1 MNLLQSLRQLRDDIK
16 SWVTVNLSALN
27 AKIEKN
33 TIHVDS
39 ELNPASSNPVQ
50 NKAIVKELRSLSTD
64 ISNKTTFSGDYNDLT
79 NAPNITE
86 DESGDMIITDQ
97 KDNVIFRVD
106 SEGIH
111 STALTLKSEP
121 AATEKYVNDKVD
133 IISQKVDN
141 IKIPEV
147 DLSNHYTK
155 EETDAAIDSVK
166 EELSESIVA
175 ESSEW
180 TVVDEAGNI
189 IFKVDSEGA
198 HTTSLSLKDGE
209 PAATVTYVNDEI
221 TKVNESVNNIN
232 DQLDNLNIPNLQGYA
247 TEEYVDNA
255 MSEHAEEVLDTHY
268 TKTEIDTIVDNT
280 KESIMSESTEWKV
293 VDEAGNIVFS
303 VDNTGAHTT
312 TLTLDGKTVEE
323 IATDKAK
330 AEVAALVNSAPE
342 ALNTLNELANAL
354 GDDPNFATTIT
365 NEIGKKVDKVEG
377 KDLSTNDFTDAYKQ
391 KLDGLNLDNI
401 TYEETDPTVPS
412 WAKEPNKPT
421 YTAEE
426 VGLGNV
432 DNTSD
437 ADKPISTATQTA
449 LDELKE
455 KIMFESQEW
464 HIVDENDNIVFSVD
478 ASGAHTTSLTLN
490 NVPVEDI
497 IAEKQDKITGTK
509 GQLVGFDDNGNAI
522 AQDKPT
528 YTADDVG
535 ALSKDVT
542 LADLDSDNEHRTV
555 TDEQIAEWN
564 DKSEF
569 SGSYKDLSDV
579 PADLATQEFVTT
591 KINEAQLAG
600 GEVDL
605 SVYYT
610 KSEVDTAIT
619 NAGHATQADVDNI
632 KADAVFK
639 ILGSDPNSFAIE
651 VNASDN
657 KTIIQAL
664 GEAGAG
670 LYTLY
675 VQKGVSDNP
684 TGSESSCRGIC
695 CVNTW
700 YNTKEYYAWMILFD
714 SDGNAYSRYMSAY
727 GASEWQK
734 ITPDL
739 GTFYT
744 KTEIDELIP
753 DWALATEKPA
763 YTAYEVGA
771 LSKDTTLAN
780 LTDDENHRTVSDI
793 EKDAW
798 NNKSDFSGKY
808 EDLTGIPDPVDLS
821 KYALNETVEANKKLA
836 DDHAA
841 NEDIHVTATDKE
853 NWNNKSSFSGSYND
867 LTDVPDAVDLTPYA
881 TTEFVTQKIAEAEL
895 GEGNVDL
902 SAYYTKTEV
911 DTAIANIE
919 HPTVDLS
926 GYASK
931 TDFDTNKVATDA
943 HLENTVIHV
952 TEDDKITWNAKSNF
966 SGDYNDL
973 TNAPNITEDESNN
986 LVITD
991 PNGNIIFR
999 SDGNGFETTTLTAQS
1014 ITLNGINVEENL
1026 NAINTLLNVTDADNG
1041 KVLMVVD
1048 GRLQLTTI
1056 NN

>member
-1 MNLLQSLRQLRDDIK
+1 MNLLQSLKQLRDDLK
-16 SWVTVNLSALN
+16 SWVTVNLNALN

-33 TIHVDS
+33 VIHVDS

-79 NAPNITE
+79 NAPNIIE
-86 DESGDMIITDQ
+86 DESGDMVITDQ

-111 STALTLKSEP
+111 STALTLKGEP
-121 AATEKYVNDKVD
+121 AATEKYVSDKVD
-133 IISQKVDN
+133 VVSKKVDN

-155 EETDAAIDSVK
+155 EETDAAIESAK

-255 MSEHAEEVLDTHY
+255 VSEHAEEVLDTHY

-437 ADKPISTATQTA
+437 ADKPISTATQAA

-455 KIMFESQEW
+455 EIMFESQEW

-478 ASGAHTTSLTLN
+478 ASGAHTTNLTLDGESIN
-490 NVPVEDI
+490 NIIDGKVEELSNTLTTEI
-497 IAEKQDKITGTK
+497 QKKQNVIAGSESQF
-509 GQLVGFDDNGNAI
+509 VGFDKDGNAV
-522 AQDKPT
+522 AQNIPT
-528 YTADDVG
+528 
-535 ALSKDVT
+535 
-542 LADLDSDNEHRTV
+542 
-555 TDEQIAEWN
+555 
-564 DKSEF
+564 
-569 SGSYKDLSDV
+569 
-579 PADLATQEFVTT
+579 DLATQEFVTT

-610 KSEVDTAIT
+610 KSEVDTAII

-714 SDGNAYSRYMSAY
+714 SDGNAYSRYMSVY

-739 GTFYT
+739 STFCT
-744 KTEIDELIP
+744 KAEIDELIP
-753 DWALATEKPA
+753 DWALAAEKPTYKA
-763 YTAYEVGA
+763 DEVGA
-771 LSKDTTLAN
+771 LSEDTTLAD
-780 LTDDENHRTVSDI
+780 LKDDENHRTVSDT
-793 EKDAW
+793 EKKLWNDKSYDALSGTPDLSIYCKTDETYSKEEVDNAILNADYSSKYAAKIDFETNKELTDKHIANQEIHVTAEEKEAW
-798 NNKSDFSGKY
+798 DKKSDFDGDY
-808 EDLTGIPDPVDLS
+808 EKLSNKPDLS
-821 KYALNETVEANKKLA
+821 KYYTETEV
-836 DDHAA
+836 
-841 NEDIHVTATDKE
+841 
-853 NWNNKSSFSGSYND
+853 NNAITN
-867 LTDVPDAVDLTPYA
+867 A
-881 TTEFVTQKIAEAEL
+881 
-895 GEGNVDL
+895 DL
-902 SAYYTKTEV
+902 SSK
-911 DTAIANIE
+911 
-919 HPTVDLS
+919 
-926 GYASK
+926 YASK

-952 TEDDKITWNAKSNF
+952 TEDDKIAWNAKSNF

-1014 ITLNGINVEENL
+1014 IILNGINVEENL

>member
-1 MNLLQSLRQLRDDIK
+1 MNLLQSLKQLRDDLK
-16 SWVTVNLSALN
+16 SWVTVNLNALN

-33 TIHVDS
+33 VIHVDS

-79 NAPNITE
+79 NAPNIIE
-86 DESGDMIITDQ
+86 DESGDMVITDQ

-111 STALTLKSEP
+111 STALTLKGEP
-121 AATEKYVNDKVD
+121 AATEKYVSDKVD
-133 IISQKVDN
+133 VVSKKVDN

-155 EETDAAIDSVK
+155 EETDAAIESAK

-189 IFKVDSEGA
+189 IFKVDADGA
-198 HTTSLSLKDGE
+198 HTTALSLKDGE
-209 PAATVTYVNDEI
+209 ATTVTYVDTEI
-221 TKVNESVNNIN
+221 EKVNKSVNDIN
-232 DQLDNLNIPNLQGYA
+232 EQLDSLNIPNLNGYA

-255 MSEHAEEVLDTHY
+255 VLNHAEEVLETHY
-268 TKTEIDTIVDNT
+268 TKNDVDEIINATKEEIVSESQEWKIVDGN
-280 KESIMSESTEWKV
+280 
-293 VDEAGNIVFS
+293 GNIVFS
-303 VDNTGAHTT
+303 VDSSGAYTT
-312 TLTLDGKTVEE
+312 SLKLNDKTVEE
-323 IATDKAK
+323 IAEEKI
-330 AEVAALVNSAPE
+330 AALVNSAPE

-509 GQLVGFDDNGNAI
+509 GQLVSFDDNGNAI

-639 ILGSDPNSFAIE
+639 ILGSDPNSFAIK

-714 SDGNAYSRYMSAY
+714 SDGNAYSRYMSVY

-739 GTFYT
+739 STFYT

-821 KYALNETVEANKKLA
+821 KYALNEIVEANKKLA

-853 NWNNKSSFSGSYND
+853 NWNNKSNFSGSYND

-895 GEGNVDL
+895 GEGNLDL

-952 TEDDKITWNAKSNF
+952 TEDDKIAWNAKSNF

-986 LVITD
+986 LVIAD

-1014 ITLNGINVEENL
+1014 IILNGINVEENL

>member
-97 KDNVIFRVD
+97 KDNVIFIVD

-111 STALTLKSEP
+111 STALTLKGEP

-133 IISQKVDN
+133 IISQKVD
-141 IKIPEV
+141 
-147 DLSNHYTK
+147 LSNHYTK
-155 EETDAAIDSVK
+155 EETDAAINSAK
-166 EELSESIVA
+166 EELSESITT

-255 MSEHAEEVLDTHY
+255 VSEHAEEVLDTHY

-330 AEVAALVNSAPE
+330 AEVATLVNSAPE

-421 YTAEE
+421 YTAVE

-555 TDEQIAEWN
+555 TDEQIAEWSN
-564 DKSEF
+564 KSEF

-610 KSEVDTAIT
+610 KSEVDQKVNPLTEIATTNKNLFDTHAADTDIHVTVDEKKAWNSKSDFDGDYENLTNKPDLSKYYTETKVNNAIT
-619 NAGHATQADVDNI
+619 NADLSSKYALKENLDSHT
-632 KADAVFK
+632 
-639 ILGSDPNSFAIE
+639 SDDEIHVTAIDKE
-651 VNASDN
+651 NWDN
-657 KTIIQAL
+657 K
-664 GEAGAG
+664 
-670 LYTLY
+670 
-675 VQKGVSDNP
+675 
-684 TGSESSCRGIC
+684 SE
-695 CVNTW
+695 
-700 YNTKEYYAWMILFD
+700 
-714 SDGNAYSRYMSAY
+714 
-727 GASEWQK
+727 
-734 ITPDL
+734 
-739 GTFYT
+739 
-744 KTEIDELIP
+744 
-753 DWALATEKPA
+753 
-763 YTAYEVGA
+763 
-771 LSKDTTLAN
+771 
-780 LTDDENHRTVSDI
+780 
-793 EKDAW
+793 
-798 NNKSDFSGKY
+798 FSGKY

-841 NEDIHVTATDKE
+841 NEDIHVTATDKK
-853 NWNNKSSFSGSYND
+853 NWNNKSNFSGSYND

-881 TTEFVTQKIAEAEL
+881 TTEFVTQKIAEAKLDED
-895 GEGNVDL
+895 NIDL

-926 GYASK
+926 EYASK

-943 HLENTVIHV
+943 HIENTVIHV
-952 TEDDKITWNAKSNF
+952 TEDDKIAWNAKSNF

-986 LVITD
+986 LVIAD
-991 PNGNIIFR
+991 PDGNIIFR
-999 SDGNGFETTTLTAQS
+999 SDGNGFETTTLTADEVIVGGVDVNDF
-1014 ITLNGINVEENL
+1014 ITNHMYLPE
-1026 NAINTLLNVTDADNG
+1026 VTDADNG
-1041 KVLMVVD
+1041 KILMVVNGTWQAVSLNLSVD
-1048 GRLQLTTI
+1048 DNGVLSI
-1056 NN
+1056 